1 MTTSPDIHSGSE
13 SMNRKSTLQVII
25 TSLAFLF
32 FFEATRE
39 LIGATYNM
47 NLATMSINSSVVAIF
62 AFFSPILY
70 FFGLSKINGYT
81 LVLASGIVLAGCRLA
96 MGLDLA
102 ISMYLLCTVAAVMS
116 FGVLLPALIVTF
128 RNSRDTAG
136 ALSGIVGAVAVS
148 AGVDCVFRALGDT
161 FDISVY
167 GVTAS
172 RLTSFVVVLPLVLLL
187 VICLVLWYR
196 ASDVTPQRT
205 ELNPKKVRSTF
216 GYGAGILFFLFIT
229 FLMYPNDVACWTGG
243 SYPLTAVLFACALG
257 AFLVAWT
264 TKVRNWL
271 ASGIGL
277 LISGIIIVFAFAAL
291 VYVPVPLL
299 AIVLAALAVFFA
311 PVQVHGI
318 IHYLIPADTK
328 KVASFLVV
336 AAGTL
341 IVLLL
346 FSVFTLTYSYVP
358 GMGFLRGQMGTIFMV
373 AALLLLL
380 SNAAI
385 RGKSPIQG
393 VPPPR
398 RILAVLGVLII
409 VGTSAGVFMYQS
421 NPVPPGEELA
431 VMTYNIHQ
439 GYNTEGKINPWEIL
453 GPIQQVNPDILAL
466 QESDMNRLSG
476 TNVDIVQWLAHKLD
490 MYVYFGPKTCH
501 QIYGVAILSKFP
513 LHNTETYFLT
523 SIEDQRVL
531 VRGDIQWNGQ
541 PLSVYAVHMGL
552 SEEDRTT
559 QTAEILEILSENANV
574 KILMGDLNSLPGSE
588 QIKAFTAVLSD
599 AWVSSGHSPTD
610 PAGYTFDSL
619 EPHRRIDYILVSKE
633 VAHRIKTCTVIRSV
647 HGSDHMPVWA
657 EIA

>member
-1 MTTSPDIHSGSE
+1 
-13 SMNRKSTLQVII
+13 
-25 TSLAFLF
+25 
-32 FFEATRE
+32 
-39 LIGATYNM
+39 
-47 NLATMSINSSVVAIF
+47 
-62 AFFSPILY
+62 
-70 FFGLSKINGYT
+70 
-81 LVLASGIVLAGCRLA
+81 
-96 MGLDLA
+96 
-102 ISMYLLCTVAAVMS
+102 MS

-136 ALSGIVGAVAVS
+136 ALSSIVGAVAVS

-172 RLTSFVVVLPLVLLL
+172 RLTSLVVVLPLVLLL
-187 VICLVLWYR
+187 VISLVLWYR
-196 ASDVTPQRT
+196 IPDVNPQST
-205 ELNPKKVRSTF
+205 ELNPKKVRSIF

-229 FLMYPNDVACWTGG
+229 FLLYPNNVACWTGG

-257 AFLVAWT
+257 VFLMAWT
-264 TKVRNWL
+264 TKVWNWL
-271 ASGIGL
+271 ASGTAL
-277 LISGIIIVFAFAAL
+277 LTAGIIIVFAFAAL

-299 AIVLAALAVFFA
+299 VIVLAALAVFFA

-336 AAGTL
+336 AAAAL

-346 FSVFTLTYSYVP
+346 FSVFSLTYSYVP
-358 GMGFLRGQMGTIFMV
+358 GMGFLRDQMGTIFMV
-373 AALLLLL
+373 AVLLLLL

-385 RGKSPIQG
+385 RGKSPLQR
-393 VPPPR
+393 VFPSR
-398 RILAVLGVLII
+398 SLAVLGVLII
-409 VGTSAGVFMYQS
+409 VGASAGVFMYQS
-421 NPVPPGEELA
+421 HPVPPEEGLV

-439 GYNTEGKINPWEIL
+439 GYNTEGRINPWEIL
-453 GPIQQVNPDILAL
+453 EPIQQVNPDILAL
-466 QESDMNRLSG
+466 QESDMNRLSS

-490 MYVYFGPKTCH
+490 MYVYFGPTTCH
-501 QIYGVAILSKFP
+501 QIYGVSILSKFP
-513 LHNTETYFLT
+513 LVNTETYFLT

-559 QTAEILEILSENANV
+559 QTAEILEILSENVNV
-574 KILMGDLNSLPGSE
+574 KILMGDLNLLPDSE
-588 QIKAFTAVLSD
+588 QIRAFTAVLSD

-610 PAGYTFDSL
+610 PDGYTFDSL
-619 EPHRRIDYILVSKE
+619 EPHKRIDYILVSKE
-633 VAHRIKTCTVIRSV
+633 VAHRIRTCTVIRNV